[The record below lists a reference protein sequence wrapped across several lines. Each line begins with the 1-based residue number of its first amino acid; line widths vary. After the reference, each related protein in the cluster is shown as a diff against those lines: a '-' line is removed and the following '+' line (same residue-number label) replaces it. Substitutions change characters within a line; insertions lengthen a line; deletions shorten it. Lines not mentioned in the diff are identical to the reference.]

1 MAVNNRHLFVMF
13 NILILNDLYMEI
25 WKEIPGYEGLYEVS
39 NTGMIRSLRYNKI
52 MIPNT
57 NRCGYEYINL
67 CKDGIIK
74 TKTIHRL
81 VAQVFIP
88 NPDNLPI
95 VNHKDED
102 KTNNNADNLE
112 WCNQKYN
119 VNYGMS
125 QEKRKCTK
133 IKLGQWYGL
142 NKEDNEFRLKDY
154 YKKWYEDNIDRIK
167 ENRKIYYQKN
177 KEEILKR
184 QKEYKLKK

>member
-1 MAVNNRHLFVMF
+1 MF
-13 NILILNDLYMEI
+13 NIVILNDLYMEI

-39 NTGMIRSLRYNKI
+39 NTGMVRSLRYNKI

-57 NRCGYEYINL
+57 NRCGYQYINL
-67 CKDGIIK
+67 CKDGIRK

-88 NPDNLPI
+88 NPDNLPE
-95 VNHKDED
+95 VNHRDED
-102 KTNNNADNLE
+102 KINNIAENLE
-112 WCNQKYN
+112 WCDRKYN

-142 NKEDNEFRLKDY
+142 EKEDNELRLKDY
-154 YKKWYEDNIDRIK
+154 RKKWYEDNIDRIK
-167 ENRKIYYQKN
+167 ENKKIYYQKN
-177 KEEILKR
+177 KEAILKR
-184 QKEYKLKK
+184 QKEHRSKK

>member
-1 MAVNNRHLFVMF
+1 MYIME
-13 NILILNDLYMEI
+13 EI
-25 WKEIPGYEGLYEVS
+25 WKPVVEYEGLYEVS
-39 NTGMIRSLRYNKI
+39 NTGLVRSLRYNKI
-52 MIPNT
+52 MSPNI
-57 NRCGYEYINL
+57 NRYGYKYINL

-81 VAQVFIP
+81 VAQAFIP
-88 NPDNLPI
+88 NPDNLPM

-102 KTNNNADNLE
+102 KGNNCVENLE
-112 WCNQKYN
+112 WCDQKYN

-142 NKEDNEFRLKDY
+142 NKEDNELRLKDY
-154 YKKWYEDNIDRIK
+154 RKKWYEDNVDRIK
-167 ENRKIYYQKN
+167 ENYKKYYQKN
-177 KEEILKR
+177 KEAILKR